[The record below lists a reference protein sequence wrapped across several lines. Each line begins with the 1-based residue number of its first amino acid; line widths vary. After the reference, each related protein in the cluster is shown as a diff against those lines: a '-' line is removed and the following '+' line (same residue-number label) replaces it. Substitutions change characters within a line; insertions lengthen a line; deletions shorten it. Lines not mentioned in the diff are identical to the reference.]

1 MDLDAL
7 KDAGKDAADSIAS
20 HIPPGQ
26 NYKSKTLSQQCSCE
40 KEAVEKALRNSSMYV
55 VETSMSLMFIEDA
68 RFTLLFK
75 ISYDFLIIF
84 DPWDT
89 PHIAWNQFLDALDTP
104 QGALRPPS
112 IRPMCH
118 FTMCF

>member
-40 KEAVEKALRNSSMYV
+40 KEAVEKALRNSSIYV
-55 VETSMSLMFIEDA
+55 VENSKSSMFIEDP
-68 RFTLLFK
+68 RFTLLLK
-75 ISYDFLIIF
+75 VLNHFL
-84 DPWDT
+84 
-89 PHIAWNQFLDALDTP
+89 L
-104 QGALRPPS
+104 
-112 IRPMCH
+112 H
-118 FTMCF
+118 F